1 MNQKLLYLILIT
13 LFLYSCSGGFSK
25 GIKKDLATGL
35 SVTYNGFS
43 IKDIYL
49 IVDDNKLSSNKI
61 TLGKE
66 VNVIVDGV
74 EYFQEKDGKVFP
86 GCSII
91 LTDKAGKEIL
101 NLPDAFASMKDGL
114 DKNKAGL
121 LKAQLNTGSPMIVG
135 ETYHLKS
142 RFFDKQNNANEIV
155 ADVDLIM
162 KE

>member
-1 MNQKLLYLILIT
+1 MNQKQILIAVIAIV
-13 LFLYSCSGGFSK
+13 LYSCSGGFSK
-25 GIKKDLATGL
+25 GVKKDLATGL
-35 SVTYNGFS
+35 SVTYNGFA

-49 IVDDNKLSSNKI
+49 IVDDNKLSTNKI

-101 NLPDAFASMKDGL
+101 NLPDAFASLKDGL
-114 DKNKAGL
+114 DKDKAGL
-121 LKAQLNTGSPMIVG
+121 LKAQLNTGSPMAVG